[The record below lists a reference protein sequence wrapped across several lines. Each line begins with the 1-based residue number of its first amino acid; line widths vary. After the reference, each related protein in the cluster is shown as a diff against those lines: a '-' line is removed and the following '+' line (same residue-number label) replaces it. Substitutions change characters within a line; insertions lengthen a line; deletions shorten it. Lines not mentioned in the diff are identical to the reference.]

1 MRYFFFKYL
10 TAEIELYYSNVHLA
24 TPLSDKRL
32 PIIVQSYKL
41 TPVTA
46 RIGHC
51 DEIWRETTAKE
62 IASNFG
68 RWQCDIDIRL
78 NLLTRFQRIALNA
91 IWSRGV
97 ELQPFFS
104 LINFTAFITVKL
116 YRFVISYKYIFN
128 KTKHVYRV
136 VYRHDIITIQ
146 LVAFKGFSLSYWYG
160 HYVEWLSMKKKSH

>member
-32 PIIVQSYKL
+32 PIIVQSYKQIQSPREL
-41 TPVTA
+41 VIVT
-46 RIGHC
+46 RFG
-51 DEIWRETTAKE
+51 EICGQPPRR
-62 IASNFG
+62 SRSDFG

-97 ELQPFFS
+97 ELQPFFRS
-104 LINFTAFITVKL
+104 LTSQLLSRLNCIVLWYRINISLTKRNTCIGSCIA
-116 YRFVISYKYIFN
+116 VI
-128 KTKHVYRV
+128 
-136 VYRHDIITIQ
+136 
-146 LVAFKGFSLSYWYG
+146 
-160 HYVEWLSMKKKSH
+160 

>member
-1 MRYFFFKYL
+1 MKWDTFFFKCL

-78 NLLTRFQRIALNA
+78 NLITRFQRIALNA

-97 ELQPFFS
+97 ELQPFFRS
-104 LINFTAFITVKL
+104 LTSQLLSRLNCIVL
-116 YRFVISYKYIFN
+116 WYRTNISL
-128 KTKHVYRV
+128 TKRNTCIGSCIA
-136 VYRHDIITIQ
+136 II
-146 LVAFKGFSLSYWYG
+146 
-160 HYVEWLSMKKKSH
+160 

>member
-51 DEIWRETTAKE
+51 DEIWRDLRTTAKGDRDQ
-62 IASNFG
+62 ISDG
-68 RWQCDIDIRL
+68 DGVI
-78 NLLTRFQRIALNA
+78 LTL
-91 IWSRGV
+91 G
-97 ELQPFFS
+97 
-104 LINFTAFITVKL
+104 
-116 YRFVISYKYIFN
+116 
-128 KTKHVYRV
+128 
-136 VYRHDIITIQ
+136 
-146 LVAFKGFSLSYWYG
+146 
-160 HYVEWLSMKKKSH
+160 

>member
-51 DEIWRETTAKE
+51 DEIWRDLRTTAKE
-62 IASNFG
+62 IAIRFRTVTAWYWHKAKFVNEIPKDCLKCYMITR
-68 RWQCDIDIRL
+68 RWIAAFFRSLTSQLLSRL
-78 NLLTRFQRIALNA
+78 NCIVLWYRTNISLTKRNTCIGSCIAMIYWLFNWLLLKVFHSA
-91 IWSRGV
+91 ID
-97 ELQPFFS
+97 
-104 LINFTAFITVKL
+104 TDT
-116 YRFVISYKYIFN
+116 
-128 KTKHVYRV
+128 
-136 VYRHDIITIQ
+136 
-146 LVAFKGFSLSYWYG
+146 
-160 HYVEWLSMKKKSH
+160 M